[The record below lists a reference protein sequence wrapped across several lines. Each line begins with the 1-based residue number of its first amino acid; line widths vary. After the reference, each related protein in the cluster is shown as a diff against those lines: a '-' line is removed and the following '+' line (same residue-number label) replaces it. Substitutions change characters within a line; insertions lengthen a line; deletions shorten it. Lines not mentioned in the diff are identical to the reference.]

1 MRLLP
6 VLVALLSVGCAGR
19 QFDPQFRLFA
29 PAGKSDPK
37 AFDNP
42 TDSGS
47 TVARPQAPPGELTA
61 FASGGRKAS
70 PPPTAGGTF
79 PPDPPPAV
87 PAAPPSSWSA
97 VFPDEHKRDTPTVK
111 GERLSLNPTETGLDK
126 AVELAKKIEQL
137 QAENKALVAR
147 IALLEQAAA
156 GREEAIAESV
166 REVEAATV
174 EVIRTRNELKEARA
188 AVARL
193 KQQMR
198 QMEQDEI
205 ETLKAMIAALEKLL
219 EQ

>member
-6 VLVALLSVGCAGR
+6 VLIALLSVGCGGR
-19 QFDPQFRLFA
+19 QLDPQFQLFA
-29 PAGKSDPK
+29 PAGKSAPPPL
-37 AFDNP
+37 DNP
-42 TDSGS
+42 GESAEA
-47 TVARPQAPPGELTA
+47 VARPQAPPGELTA
-61 FASGGRKAS
+61 FASGHRRGS
-70 PPPTAGGTF
+70 PPPVAGGTF
-79 PPDPPPAV
+79 PPDPPAAA

-111 GERLSLNPTETGLDK
+111 GERLSLNPAETGLDK

-137 QAENKALVAR
+137 QAENKAFVAR
-147 IALLEQAAA
+147 VALLEQNAA
-156 GREEAIAESV
+156 GREEAVAESV